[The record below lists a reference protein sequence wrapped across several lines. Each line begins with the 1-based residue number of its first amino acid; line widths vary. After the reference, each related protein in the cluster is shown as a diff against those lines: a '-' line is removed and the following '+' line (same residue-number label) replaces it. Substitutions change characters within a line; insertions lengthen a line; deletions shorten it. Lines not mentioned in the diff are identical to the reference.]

1 LKSGKYDHEP
11 FSLREAAGM
20 LRRLGAGNQPLHRV
34 RTGLEFALG
43 GHREVDHMIAQH
55 ASLARTLAEQLGLPV
70 AVLDALGGSYERWD
84 GRGWPGEAAGEAI
97 PIAARIAQLAEFLE
111 VAHRTGG
118 VDAARSV
125 AERRSGTQFDPALV
139 QCVISQAQELF
150 DGIDG
155 VGTWRMVIAA
165 EPALT
170 VVLAGKELDS
180 ALLAIASFV
189 DLKSPYTLGHS
200 RAVAE
205 LAAAAG
211 DQVGLPG
218 AEVDALRRAG
228 LVHNFG
234 RLGVSNSIWD
244 KSGPLGAGEWERVRM
259 HPYFT
264 ERMLQQSEAL
274 APLGRIA
281 VQHCER
287 MDGSGYPRG
296 LPGNAISRPARIL
309 GAANAYQAM
318 REPRAHRAARSGPDA
333 AAELRAEARA
343 GRLDA
348 DAVESVLTVA
358 GHRVPRRREGPAGL
372 TAREVEVLKL
382 LAQGLSNKRIAQRL
396 VISPKTA
403 GNHIEHI
410 YTKIDASN
418 RAMASVFAMQH
429 GLLPEEE
436 LISSPAP

>member
-1 LKSGKYDHEP
+1 MG
-11 FSLREAAGM
+11 
-20 LRRLGAGNQPLHRV
+20 QV
-34 RTGLEFALG
+34 R
-43 GHREVDHMIAQH
+43 
-55 ASLARTLAEQLGLPV
+55 
-70 AVLDALGGSYERWD
+70 
-84 GRGWPGEAAGEAI
+84 
-97 PIAARIAQLAEFLE
+97 
-111 VAHRTGG
+111 
-118 VDAARSV
+118 
-125 AERRSGTQFDPALV
+125 
-139 QCVISQAQELF
+139 
-150 DGIDG
+150 
-155 VGTWRMVIAA
+155 
-165 EPALT
+165 
-170 VVLAGKELDS
+170 
-180 ALLAIASFV
+180 
-189 DLKSPYTLGHS
+189 S
-200 RAVAE
+200 RAVQPERSRRDSPSARSRE
-205 LAAAAG
+205 PAPASGSDGARVRARWAPRGRPHDRSTRQPGADVGRAARVAGGGTRRPGRVLRAVGRAGAAG

-218 AEVDALRRAG
+218 AEGAGLRRAG
-228 LVHNFG
+228 LVHNIG

-264 ERMLQQSEAL
+264 ERMLQQSGAL

-318 REPRAHRAARSGPDA
+318 REPRAHRAPRSGPDA

-372 TAREVEVLKL
+372 TAREFEVLKL
-382 LAQGLSNKRIAQRL
+382 LGQGLSNKRIAQRL

-418 RAMASVFAMQH
+418 RAMASAFAMQH